1 MPLDELDRALLTLLL
16 ERPRAGLREHARTL
30 GVARGTVASRF
41 LRLQEAGVISSLAPQ
56 VAPRAFGYSIHVF
69 VHLDLAQGHLDSVVD
84 RLGEVPEV
92 VEAHTVTGDGDL
104 LCQLVAR
111 DTQELEHVVQRLI
124 DLPGVVRTRSQ
135 IALTQRIPRRVLP
148 LVRAT
153 RFAHPARRRE
163 APLPTPQ
170 ERR

>member
-1 MPLDELDRALLTLLL
+1 MPLDDLDRALLVLLL

-41 LRLQEAGVISSLAPQ
+41 LRLQEAGVITSLAPH
-56 VAPRAFGYSIHVF
+56 VSPRAFGYAIHAF
-69 VHLDLAQGHLDSVVD
+69 VHLDLMQGHLDSVVD
-84 RLGEVPEV
+84 QLAEVPEV

-111 DTQELEHVVQRLI
+111 DTAELERLVQTLI
-124 DLPGVVRTRSQ
+124 ATPGVVRTRSQ

-148 LVRAT
+148 LVRSVRWTPPT
-153 RFAHPARRRE
+153 RR
-163 APLPTPQ
+163 
-170 ERR
+170 